1 MSRKK
6 IIAGNW
12 KMNGTYEEAFKL
24 TSEIV
29 SMVKDEAK
37 GSAEIILAP
46 PFPFLT
52 SVNKLTENSVI
63 QVSAQNCASE
73 NSGAFTGEVSCAMIA
88 SCGATHVIIGHSERR
103 TLFKEEDDV
112 LLKKVKA
119 ALANNL
125 KVIFCIGETRE
136 QREKGI
142 HFSVVEEQLKN
153 TILRLSADDFR
164 KCVIAYE
171 PVWAI
176 GTGLTASP
184 AQAQEIHHHIRGLI
198 ASVFSDTI
206 AQQCSILYG
215 GSCNENNAAELFALQ
230 DVDGGLIGG
239 ASLKSRSFVTI
250 IKAMKD

>member
-1 MSRKK
+1 
-6 IIAGNW
+6 
-12 KMNGTYEEAFKL
+12 MNGTYEEACKL
-24 TSEIV
+24 ASEIV
-29 SMVKDEAK
+29 SMVKDEVK
-37 GSAEIILAP
+37 GNAEVILAP

-52 SVNKLTENSVI
+52 TVSKLAANSAI
-63 QVSAQNCASE
+63 HVSAQNCASE

-103 TLFKEEDDV
+103 TLFKEDDDL
-112 LLKKVKA
+112 LLKKVKVA
-119 ALANNL
+119 FANNL
-125 KVIFCIGETRE
+125 KVIFCIGETKE

-153 TILRLSADDFR
+153 TVLKLSTDDFE

-184 AQAQEIHHHIRGLI
+184 AQAQEMHHHIRGLI
-198 ASVFSDTI
+198 ASAFSDTI
-206 AQQCSILYG
+206 AEQCSILYG

>member
-12 KMNGTYEEAFKL
+12 KMNGTYEEACKL
-24 TSEIV
+24 ASEIV
-29 SMVKDEAK
+29 SMVKDEVK
-37 GSAEIILAP
+37 GNAEVILAP

-52 SVNKLTENSVI
+52 TVSKLAANSAI
-63 QVSAQNCASE
+63 HVSAQNCASE

-103 TLFKEEDDV
+103 TLFKEDDDL
-112 LLKKVKA
+112 LLKKVKVA
-119 ALANNL
+119 FANNL
-125 KVIFCIGETRE
+125 KVIFCIGETKE

-153 TILRLSADDFR
+153 TVLKLSTDDFE

-184 AQAQEIHHHIRGLI
+184 AQAQEMHHHIRGLI
-198 ASVFSDTI
+198 ASAFSDTI
-206 AQQCSILYG
+206 AEQCSILYG